1 MDIDF
6 SQFGESIRIVNPQL
20 STDCLTVD
28 EIAKQIQSDEKI
40 RNFLR
45 EPTLLIIND
54 AHRATPSYVVTEA
67 LLSIEENKITQL
79 AIATGTHSPPS
90 EEEIDK
96 LVRGKAKKLPLLVH
110 SAHEELEEY
119 TYWGRTDRG
128 TEVYLNKIIDN
139 FDRILCINSVEPH
152 YFAGYTGG
160 VKSIIPGL
168 ASFKTVE
175 KNHSWALDKG
185 SAPGRTRGNQ
195 LYEDFWDAFNLLKS
209 KEVMGIHLVLLR
221 GEIVGM
227 TKGELRV
234 SQEEAISIADRMY
247 THFFDHKVDRIV
259 SIVDPPLN
267 RSFYQSQKGL
277 ENTRAVLKEGGKI
290 LLVSSCHEG
299 IGNTAFFDTLERLGS
314 KEEVIQNLS
323 REKYNF
329 GDHKARKLADLAK
342 IASIYTTAE
351 LSENE
356 LKTLFLNKIA
366 KSEVLDFVR
375 EGVENTEEVV
385 VCFDAG
391 MNVLALND

>member
-1 MDIDF
+1 MDIDL

-20 STDCLTVD
+20 STDSLTVD

-40 RNFLR
+40 RDFLR

-54 AHRATPSYVVTEA
+54 AHRATPSSVVTEA
-67 LLSIEENKITQL
+67 LLSIEENRITKL

-90 EEEIDK
+90 EVEIDK

-110 SAHEELEEY
+110 SAHEKLKEY
-119 TYWGRTDRG
+119 TYWGKTDRG
-128 TEVYLNKIIDN
+128 TEVYLNKIIDK

-185 SAPGRTRGNQ
+185 SAPCRTSGNP
-195 LYEDFWDAFNLLKS
+195 LYEDFWDAFELLKS
-209 KEVMGIHLVLLR
+209 KKVMGIHLVLLR
-221 GEIVGM
+221 GGIVGLA
-227 TKGELRV
+227 KGELRK
-234 SQEEAISIADRMY
+234 SQEEAIAIADKIY
-247 THFFDHKVDRIV
+247 THFFDHKVDRII
-259 SIVDPPLN
+259 SIIDPPLN

-314 KEEVIQNLS
+314 KEEVIQSLS

-351 LSENE
+351 LSRKE

-366 KSEVLDFVR
+366 ESEIQDFIR
-375 EGVENTEEVV
+375 EGVENNEEVV

-391 MNVLALND
+391 MNVLALNR